1 MRAPAPPMPPL
12 AAAIDARR
20 DDYGCYAQ
28 ALRVRVLTACATRR
42 AAHAA
47 RPQRRYAMRSDA
59 CARAMRTRARRAQAR
74 RHASSRCQ
82 RFSTRRQRYDA
93 AHDADMRRRA
103 RRRGFAR
110 QTRQIYAAAS
120 RRAHERTRRR
130 LLT

>member
-42 AAHAA
+42 AAACGDAAAALRDAQRCLRARNAA
-47 RPQRRYAMRSDA
+47 RARDARRRVAQRRRAASDY
-59 CARAMRTRARRAQAR
+59 
-74 RHASSRCQ
+74 
-82 RFSTRRQRYDA
+82 TRRQRYDA
-93 AHDADMRRRA
+93 ATMPHMRRRA

-120 RRAHERTRRR
+120 RRHMSARAAVC
-130 LLT
+130 